1 MRKTD
6 NTKGAPVR
14 MLSDA
19 VKISRQFLRSVRI
32 DADLGREDAL
42 SGYICQG
49 TASSLLENMARQ
61 LTETRQRAFT
71 WTGPYGGGKSSLALM
86 LCSLVGGNTVLR
98 KKAKQILDFPEGSLV
113 HQAFAAKGE
122 GWLVVPVVG
131 KRTDVNAEL
140 SNALAKARG
149 VTPSKKKNVDVV
161 GELVEAAERHSQG
174 VLVVIDELGKLLE
187 ASAQEGGDVY
197 IFQELAEAASRS
209 SGKLVIV
216 GILHQAFEAYASRLG
231 RQARDEWAKVQGRF
245 VDMPLVA
252 AADEVIELVAK
263 AITVESP
270 PDLANVKIFA
280 DKVATAVRARRP
292 GTPET
297 LANSLKACWPLHPVT
312 AALLG
317 PISRRRFGQNERSTF
332 GFLAS
337 REPLGF
343 VEFLHGYEA
352 AWSNM
357 FGPSAYWDYLRANL
371 EPTIIAS
378 SDGHRWAQC
387 CDAVERAEAKGQPVH
402 VELTKTIALIEMFRN
417 GSGLVADEA
426 VLGVTT
432 PGVGEFE
439 IRKALEAL
447 ADWKILIER
456 KHLGAWGIY
465 SGSDFDVE
473 GAINLA
479 RGEIG
484 EPDLERISALTDLQP
499 VLAKRHYQKSGT
511 MRWFTRSIIRL
522 DEIEKSVATFKLKGV
537 SAGAF
542 VMCLPEPGQTV
553 RSAEHRVR
561 HASTQASADTLL
573 LGTPKNAERIAE
585 LSLELAA
592 AERVMKTRPEL
603 HGDSVARREIV
614 GRIEAVRSSL
624 EEELSDAFAMS
635 KWFRQGSAVET
646 KGAVVLSTIAS
657 SIVEEVYKDA
667 PVIFSE
673 LLNREEPSSNSVKAR
688 KSLMYRMVSNGHEE
702 KLGYQGFP
710 ADAGLYYTVLSDPG
724 LHRKREDGQW
734 GFGDPNIN
742 ARGISFSNFWF
753 RMRAELLAEGK
764 SVTLKELYTSWAQAP
779 LGIRTGVMPVLSL
792 AFFLAHRSSLA
803 LYINGVFTPDLSEA
817 AVDEWVLDPT
827 RIRLQHVEAS
837 KDKSKLVDALAKTV
851 TERSANAIGSAP
863 LDVARGLVGLV
874 VALPGWSKRTL
885 TVSPRS
891 QQIRAMLLKASD
903 PLRVLFSDLPVI
915 LEADD
920 PTTLNSR
927 LQEVIDELGG
937 AYHLMLEGVRKNV
950 LDALDH
956 GHRPIIELGA
966 RAKTVKGMTGDFK
979 LDAFATRIESF
990 DETDETVEALISLAV
1005 DKPPASW
1012 VDRDI
1017 DAAMSKLA
1025 SWGVDFRRAETM
1037 APLRGRPSTRRV
1049 IGVVF
1054 GASHGQDAAGSVDI
1068 SDSDTPSIDR
1078 LVKQFLATAQGER
1091 REIILAALAEAGAL
1105 MVNEQGKTRGVSN
1118 D

>member
-1 MRKTD
+1 
-6 NTKGAPVR
+6 
-14 MLSDA
+14 MLSDT
-19 VKISRQFLRSVRI
+19 VTISRQFLRSVRI
-32 DADLGREDAL
+32 DADIGREDAL

-113 HQAFAAKGE
+113 HQAFAAKGD

-131 KRTDVNAEL
+131 KRTDVSVEL
-140 SNALAKARG
+140 TNALAKARG
-149 VTPSKKKNVDVV
+149 VVPSKRKNVDVV
-161 GELVEAAERHSQG
+161 GELVEAAERHAQG

-216 GILHQAFEAYASRLG
+216 GILHQAFEAYAARLG

-252 AADEVIELVAK
+252 AADEVIELVGK
-263 AITVESP
+263 AITVDSP
-270 PDLANVKIFA
+270 PDLSNVKNFA
-280 DKVATAVRARRP
+280 EKIAAAIRARRP
-292 GTPET
+292 GTPAT
-297 LANSLKACWPLHPVT
+297 LAASLCACWPLHPVT

-378 SDGHRWAQC
+378 PDGHRWAQC
-387 CDAVERAEAKGQPVH
+387 CDAVERAEAKGQQVH

-432 PGVGEFE
+432 PSSSETE
-439 IRKALEAL
+439 IRKALETL

-522 DEIEKSVATFKLKGV
+522 DEIEKSVASFKLKGV

-542 VMCLPEPGQTV
+542 LMCLPEPGQTV

-561 HASTQASADTLL
+561 HASSEASTSMLL

-635 KWFRQGSAVET
+635 KWFRQGIVVET

-657 SIVEEVYKDA
+657 GIVEDVYKDS

-673 LLNREEPSSNSVKAR
+673 LINREEPSSNSVKAR

-710 ADAGLYYTVLSDPG
+710 ADAGLYYTVLSNPG
-724 LHRKREDGQW
+724 LHRKREDGLW
-734 GFGDPNIN
+734 GFGDPNLN
-742 ARGISFSNFWF
+742 PRGMSFSTLWF
-753 RMRAELLAEGK
+753 KTRAELLSQGK
-764 SVTLKELYTSWAQAP
+764 SVTLKELYASWAKAP
-779 LGIRTGVMPVLSL
+779 FGVRAGVMPVLSL

-803 LYINGVFTPDLSEA
+803 LYINGVFTPDLNEA
-817 AVDEWVLDPT
+817 AVDEWMLDPT

-837 KDKSKLVDALAKTV
+837 KDKTKLVDVLSRTV
-851 TERSANAIGSAP
+851 AARSKMVIGSAP

-885 TVSPRS
+885 TVTARS
-891 QQIRAMLLKASD
+891 QEIRTMLLKASD

-920 PTTLNSR
+920 PLTLNTR
-927 LQEVIDELGG
+927 LQEVIDELSA
-937 AYHLMLEGVRKNV
+937 AYHLMLEDVRKNV

-956 GHRPIIELGA
+956 GRRPISELRL

-979 LDAFATRIESF
+979 LDAFATRIDSF
-990 DETDETVEALISLAV
+990 DDSDETIEALISLAV
-1005 DKPPASW
+1005 DKPPALW

-1017 DAAMSKLA
+1017 DAAMSRLA

-1054 GASHGQDAAGSVDI
+1054 GASHGQDVAGSVDI

-1078 LVKQFLATAQGER
+1078 LVKQFLATSQGER

-1105 MVNEQGKTRGVSN
+1105 MVNEQGKGKEKHK
-1118 D
+1118 

>member
-1 MRKTD
+1 MHKPD
-6 NTKGAPVR
+6 NTKGASVR
-14 MLSDA
+14 MLSDT
-19 VKISRQFLRSVRI
+19 VTISRQFLRSVRI
-32 DADLGREDAL
+32 DADIGREDAL

-49 TASSLLENMARQ
+49 TARALLENMATQ

-86 LCSLVGGNTVLR
+86 LCSLVGGNAILR
-98 KKAKQILDFPEGSLV
+98 EKAKQILGFSEDSVV
-113 HQAFAAKGE
+113 HRAFETKGD

-131 KRTDVNAEL
+131 KRTEVSVEL

-149 VTPSKKKNVDVV
+149 ATPSKRKNVDVV
-161 GELVEAAERHSQG
+161 GELVEAAERHPHG

-187 ASAQEGGDVY
+187 ASAQEGGDVF

-209 SGKLVIV
+209 SGKLVVV

-252 AADEVIELVAK
+252 AADEVIELVGK
-263 AITVESP
+263 AITVDSP
-270 PDLANVKIFA
+270 PDLRDVENLSEKIA
-280 DKVATAVRARRP
+280 AAIRARRP
-292 GTPET
+292 GTPAT
-297 LANSLKACWPLHPVT
+297 LASSLRACWPLHPVT

-352 AWSNM
+352 IWSNM
-357 FGPSAYWDYLRANL
+357 FGPSVYWDYLRANL

-387 CDAVERAEAKGQPVH
+387 CDAVERAEAKGQSLH

-432 PGVGEFE
+432 PGVSQTE

-447 ADWKILIER
+447 GDWKILIER

-499 VLAKRHYQKSGT
+499 VLAKRHYQRSGT

-522 DEIEKSVATFKLKGV
+522 DEIEKSVANFQLKGV

-542 VMCLPEPGQTV
+542 VMCLPEAGQTV

-561 HASTQASADTLL
+561 HASAEASTSMLL
-573 LGTPKNAERIAE
+573 LGTPKNAEQIAE

-635 KWFRQGSAVET
+635 KWFRQGTVMET
-646 KGAVVLSTIAS
+646 KGTVVLSTIAS
-657 SIVEEVYKDA
+657 DIVEKVYQDS
-667 PVIFSE
+667 PIIFSE
-673 LLNREEPSSNSVKAR
+673 LINREEPSSNSVKAR
-688 KSLMYRMVSNGHEE
+688 KSLMYRMACNGNEE
-702 KLGYQGFP
+702 KLGYEGFP
-710 ADAGLYYTVLSDPG
+710 ADAGLYYTVLSNPG
-724 LHRKREDGQW
+724 LHCKREDGQW
-734 GFGDPNIN
+734 GFGDPNLN
-742 ARGISFSNFWF
+742 PRGTSFSPFWF
-753 RMRAELLAEGK
+753 RTRIELLAHGK
-764 SVTLKELYTSWAQAP
+764 SVTLKELYSSWAMAP
-779 LGIRTGVMPVLSL
+779 FGLRAGVMPVLSL

-803 LYINGVFTPDLSEA
+803 LYINGVFTPDLTESA
-817 AVDEWVLDPT
+817 IDEWLLDPS

-837 KDKSKLVDALAKTV
+837 KDKSKLAEALAHTVATRSKTKV
-851 TERSANAIGSAP
+851 GSAP

-874 VALPGWSKRTL
+874 VALPGWTKRTT

-903 PLRVLFSDLPVI
+903 PLRVLFSDLPII
-915 LEADD
+915 LDADD
-920 PTTLNSR
+920 PTTLNTR
-927 LQEVIDELGG
+927 LQEVIDELSGS
-937 AYHLMLEGVRKNV
+937 YHRMLEDVRKNV

-956 GHRPIIELGA
+956 GHRPISDLRL

-979 LDAFATRIESF
+979 LDAYATRIDSF
-990 DETDETVEALISLAV
+990 DDSDETIEALISLAV
-1005 DKPPASW
+1005 DKPPALW

-1078 LVKQFLATAQGER
+1078 LVKQLLATSQGER
-1091 REIILAALAEAGAL
+1091 REIVLAALAEAGAL
-1105 MVNEQGKTRGVSN
+1105 MINEQGSGMRNTN
-1118 D
+1118 E